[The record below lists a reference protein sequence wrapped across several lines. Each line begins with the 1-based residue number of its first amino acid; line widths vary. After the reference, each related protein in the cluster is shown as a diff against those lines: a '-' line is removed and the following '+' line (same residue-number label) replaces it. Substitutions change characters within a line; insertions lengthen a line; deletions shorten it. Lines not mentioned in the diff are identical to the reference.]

1 MPPARFRP
9 LLRALFWIALLGATT
24 LAIMPQPPQL
34 PTDQFGDKFNHILA
48 FSVMAA
54 LAGLA
59 WPDAP
64 RLRIVERLSFLGA
77 MIEVV
82 QSIPG
87 LHRDCDVRDWI
98 ADTLAVV
105 VVTLIVARLTRQSTS
120 ERERR

>member
-1 MPPARFRP
+1 MSLARFRP
-9 LLRALFWIALLGATT
+9 LLRPLFWTALLGATT
-24 LAIMPQPPQL
+24 LAIMPQPPQV

-54 LAGLA
+54 LACLA
-59 WPDAP
+59 WPEAP

-87 LHRDCDVRDWI
+87 LHRDCDIRDWI
-98 ADTLAVV
+98 ADTLAAI
-105 VVTLIVARLTRQSTS
+105 VVTLIVARFTRRSTS
-120 ERERR
+120 ERERL